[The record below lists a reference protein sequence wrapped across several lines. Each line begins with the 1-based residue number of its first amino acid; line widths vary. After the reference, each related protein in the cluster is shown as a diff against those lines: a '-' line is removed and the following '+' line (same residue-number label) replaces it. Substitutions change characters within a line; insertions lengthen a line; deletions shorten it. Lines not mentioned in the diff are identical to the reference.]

1 MMETETLLLIV
12 AGITIIVLAPLFAF
26 VGSCVADMKGRSKVA
41 WLFGC
46 GLFFP
51 MLIPL
56 SLLPGKGSLGSFC
69 EGYLLII
76 RDLGTITLLTVV
88 PSFGY
93 RRFKKDQY
101 LFYLSSVF
109 RQHKMA

>member
-56 SLLPGKGSLGSFC
+56 SILPGKMSLGFFC
-69 EGYLLII
+69 ERYLSII

-93 RRFKKDQY
+93 QRFKRDQY

-109 RQHKMA
+109 RQHQMA